1 MYVYKR
7 ITFIFIIILH
17 ISNGTKI
24 VFSNK
29 RPICKIF
36 CSGKLKILKKNLAM
50 SPVKRNCIFE
60 RRNSLFFLLKVKK
73 LESKHR

>member
-29 RPICKIF
+29 RPICKKYMHI
-36 CSGKLKILKKNLAM
+36 LLWKIENIEKKIGN
-50 SPVKRNCIFE
+50 
-60 RRNSLFFLLKVKK
+60 
-73 LESKHR
+73 ESC